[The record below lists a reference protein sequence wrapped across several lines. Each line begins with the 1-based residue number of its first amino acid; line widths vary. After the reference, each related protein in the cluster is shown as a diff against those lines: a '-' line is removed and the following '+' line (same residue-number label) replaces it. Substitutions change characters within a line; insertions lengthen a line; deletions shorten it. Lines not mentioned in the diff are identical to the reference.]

1 MMNFS
6 QDGSIDTVEFYG
18 NKFDSILVDFK
29 IFIGLVLILAFVF
42 SIRFLIL
49 RDIEK
54 DKSKRKKLEKSTIAY
69 IISHTLMELL
79 LSFLLSY
86 IIIKLTNAN
95 PESYIINFVAAPAFG
110 TLASVYLDNKILMPL
125 ESNSAI
131 GGLYKKKKSSE
142 SKKDDSNSGNTININ
157 IDNSKDDDN
166 DTKNH
171 HVIHNSNNKDLKLLN
186 ESDIDSEDFNLKV
199 VEAINSIK
207 NEQFDQGNTI
217 NENSVKL
224 EDTIESIN
232 ILRETEIVNKRIEL
246 KKMIYDCLNQG
257 YAKPDQN
264 DKITSFYHAYRKLDG
279 NHEMESLYE
288 EHYLK
293 LGVHEDRRIN
303 QQKTIDNDRRDP
315 NKRKFTYGQFDNE
328 YTEKTNE
335 E

>member
-1 MMNFS
+1 MMSFS

-29 IFIGLVLILAFVF
+29 IFIGLVIILLFVF
-42 SIRFLIL
+42 SIRFFIL
-49 RDIEK
+49 KNIEK
-54 DKSKRKKLEKSTIAY
+54 DKSKKKKIEKSTITY

-79 LSFLLSY
+79 LSFLIAY

-95 PESYIINFVAAPAFG
+95 PESYIINFIAAPAFG

-142 SKKDDSNSGNTININ
+142 SKKDDSSNENIININ
-157 IDNSKDDDN
+157 IDNNSDGQ
-166 DTKNH
+166 NH
-171 HVIHNSNNKDLKLLN
+171 IIHTNTSEDIKLLT

-207 NEQFDQGNTI
+207 NEQFDQRNIINKNTT
-217 NENSVKL
+217 KL
-224 EDTIESIN
+224 ENTIESIN
-232 ILRETEIVNKRIEL
+232 ILRETEIINKRIEL

-264 DKITSFYHAYRKLDG
+264 DKITSFYYAYRKLGG
-279 NHEMESLYE
+279 NHEVESLYE
-288 EHYLK
+288 DHYLK

-328 YTEKTNE
+328 FTVKNNSKE
-335 E
+335 